1 MLRRILLTAV
11 LGVVTAVGAFAQMT
25 DSQVLEFYARESKAG
40 TSPSQIVTM
49 LIQRGV
55 KVEQIRRLRDQY
67 GSQMNGQAQSR
78 TKTGTGTGNTVTT
91 LRRNNEPDQTTG
103 QQYVTGRQTET
114 GAYPTDRQLTQ
125 GDIWTEDN
133 RQSKMQPNMPYSTQ
147 PNMPYNMQPNMP
159 YSTQPNMPYN
169 MQSGVSQ
176 GYPPFFQDVDLDK
189 IKRVFGRD
197 IFNQRG
203 LSFEPN
209 MNIATPENYVLGPG
223 DEVIIDI
230 YGASQKTLQLTVS
243 PEGTVTVPDYGPIQV
258 GGMSVGAANAKVRRS
273 LGARYSSSEVKLT
286 VGQTRTILVNVMG
299 EVRTPGTYTLS
310 AFATVFHALY
320 LAGGISDLGTL
331 RNIKVYRGGRL
342 ITIVDIYDY
351 ILNGRLAGNVR
362 LQENDVIQ
370 VGVYDCLV
378 DIAGNIKRP
387 MAYEMRRNES
397 VGTLIKYAGGFTGDA
412 YKKAVRLIRKTGE
425 KYAVYTVDEFELNSF
440 RVDDGDSI
448 TIDGILDR
456 YDNMVEIKGA
466 VFRPGKYQL
475 GQGITSVR
483 SLIQQAEGVTEDAFV
498 AHAILHRMKPD
509 RTLEVIPVDVK
520 GIMQGTTADIPLRN
534 EDVLFIPTQAERVSD
549 RTLTIGGEVF
559 SPGIYQYAA
568 NTTIEDLI
576 MQAGGLTD
584 AASTAKVDVSRRI
597 VDPKATTSSKEIS
610 KTYTF
615 SIKDGFVV
623 DGSDRFTLEP
633 YDVVQVRRSPGFQT
647 PRMITVSGEVMF
659 EGSYALVT
667 KNQRLSDAVKAA
679 GGVTDEAYVR
689 GARLE
694 RQMDDDE
701 KARRDF
707 LLHQLRQQSDE
718 KDTVKINQL
727 QLGDTYSVGIHLDE
741 ALAHPG
747 SDADIQIR
755 EGDRLIVPEYN
766 GVVKISGDVMFPNT
780 VAYQEGKDYKWYVNQ
795 AGGFGNRARK
805 NRTWIVYQNGT
816 MSKVGRGVKVEP
828 GCEIVVPSKPRR
840 DGSKWTQWLSIGT
853 SMTSMAAM
861 VATIAN
867 VLKK

>member
-805 NRTWIVYQNGT
+805 SRTWIVYQNGT

>member
-615 SIKDGFVV
+615 SVKDGFVV

-805 NRTWIVYQNGT
+805 SRTWIVYQNGT